1 MSKSLKFLFKQKNYG
16 SVKTGI
22 GTLYIYYLS
31 IKDYED
37 IKNNLDCDLENANTE
52 DFLNEFIKHIS
63 FPEDTLE
70 DKAYKPKEIALDDK
84 DVSAID
90 QSDIDKII
98 ELYIENN
105 PYLNKKKVEKSERDD
120 EGVVRVFYSY
130 EDIIHPKNSDESL
143 GEYLHRLIVLNDKK
157 HKEQQKKITESI
169 IGKSNFSHGLDKSIM
184 STLSLGESLTK
195 LTSQIY
201 SPLGEAF
208 KAYKSPFPD
217 SLDQINKIIAPTE
230 NLFKGIE
237 PIPAI
242 DHGKKIREMYKAEK
256 EEREHLFKELYRK
269 LDELVE
275 LTSESTKFMVEM
287 NKSQTQMANELKQS
301 GDQASKHSK
310 INIYISMAVI
320 FLTVIGL
327 LISSF
332 SVYVSLND
340 KNTVSLGKSIN
351 SLTENIKT
359 LPSTTD
365 ISRLESKINQQS
377 RKIEDLKAE
386 NQSQKKEMI
395 SLKSKLQEISTVQPV
410 PKSASRRSLT
420 SSALK

>member
-1 MSKSLKFLFKQKNYG
+1 MSKSLKFLFKQKSHG
-16 SVKTGI
+16 SVKTSI
-22 GTLYIYYLS
+22 GTLHIYYLS
-31 IKDYED
+31 IKDHED
-37 IKNNLDCDLENANTE
+37 IKNNLDCDLESANTK

-70 DKAYKPKEIALDDK
+70 DKACKPKEIVLDDK
-84 DVSAID
+84 DISAID
-90 QSDIDKII
+90 KSDIDKII

-105 PYLNKKKVEKSERDD
+105 PYLNKKEVEKSEKDD
-120 EGVVRVFYSY
+120 EGIVRVSYSY

-157 HKEQQKKITESI
+157 HKEQQKKIIDSI

-208 KAYKSPFPD
+208 KAFEPSFLDP
-217 SLDQINKIIAPTE
+217 SDQINKIIAPTE
-230 NLFKGIE
+230 NLFKNIE
-237 PIPAI
+237 LTPAI
-242 DHGKKIREMYKAEK
+242 DHGKKLREMYKAEK
-256 EEREHLFKELYRK
+256 EDQEHPFKELGHK

-275 LTSESTKFMVEM
+275 LSSESTRFMVQM

-365 ISRLESKINQQS
+365 ISRLESTINQ
-377 RKIEDLKAE
+377 
-386 NQSQKKEMI
+386 
-395 SLKSKLQEISTVQPV
+395 
-410 PKSASRRSLT
+410 
-420 SSALK
+420 